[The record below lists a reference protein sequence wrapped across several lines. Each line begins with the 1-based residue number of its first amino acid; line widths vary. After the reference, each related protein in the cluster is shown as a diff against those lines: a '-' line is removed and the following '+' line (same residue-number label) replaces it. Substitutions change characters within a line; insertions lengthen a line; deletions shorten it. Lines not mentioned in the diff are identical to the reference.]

1 MIQSTLKLHI
11 SKGFSE
17 ILFNS
22 KRMKEDFLG
31 VFKKELVE
39 LGEVKS
45 QRPPGA
51 TAVWRSGPSRLWT
64 SVPQL

>member
-22 KRMKEDFLG
+22 KRMKEDFKLLPIIHSSFYAFLPHILKG
-31 VFKKELVE
+31 WLLVKKKKKKVHKAT
-39 LGEVKS
+39 GEHD
-45 QRPPGA
+45 
-51 TAVWRSGPSRLWT
+51 
-64 SVPQL
+64 